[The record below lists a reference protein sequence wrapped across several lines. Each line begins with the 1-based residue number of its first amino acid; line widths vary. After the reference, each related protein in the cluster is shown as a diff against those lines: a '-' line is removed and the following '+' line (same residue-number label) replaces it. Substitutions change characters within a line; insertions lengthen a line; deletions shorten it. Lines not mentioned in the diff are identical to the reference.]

1 MNDRSHATSHAT
13 AVSVALS
20 LRRGAPI
27 GERPTAE
34 ELAALYEGCLSSDR
48 RTEVLSYLAND
59 EALYAQWLMF
69 FEYAEELGLPAPA
82 AIPVDRPAGNDQ
94 RVRRGPKTSFAG
106 KLKRLFN
113 IYILF
118 PGTAL
123 AGLAVFM
130 LFFQVSQPIG
140 LDQLYQEY
148 GTPAPGRI
156 TLPTRSLGNF
166 WAEPEPERFIL
177 SQGFKAGLDRLN
189 IDASDLNLLADEPE
203 QPAVDSLGKES
214 VQTLKAVGEWAALTQ
229 TQCPDQ
235 NADYSAA
242 AEQVWLTLQARLGAM
257 DTPYVQTL
265 AGAAQQISAAE
276 STRSGRVCNL
286 SSIIASDVRR

>member
-1 MNDRSHATSHAT
+1 MNEKSHATT
-13 AVSVALS
+13 VSVALS
-20 LRRGAPI
+20 LYRGTTV
-27 GERPTAE
+27 GERPDVE
-34 ELAALYEGCLSSDR
+34 ELAALYENRLSSDR

-59 EALYAQWLMF
+59 ESLYAQWLAF
-69 FEYAEELGLPAPA
+69 FEYAEELGLPAEA
-82 AIPVDRPAGNDQ
+82 AIPTNRPAADAAAVPQ
-94 RVRRGPKTSFAG
+94 VKKTSFSE
-106 KLKRLFN
+106 KLKGFLN
-113 IYILF
+113 LYTIF
-118 PGTAL
+118 PGTVL
-123 AGLAVFM
+123 AGLAVFL
-130 LFFQVSQPIG
+130 LFFQAAQPTG
-140 LDQLYQEY
+140 LDQLYEQY
-148 GTPAPGRI
+148 GTSASGRI
-156 TLPTRSLGNF
+156 SLPTRSMGNF
-166 WAEPEPERFIL
+166 WADPEPERFIL